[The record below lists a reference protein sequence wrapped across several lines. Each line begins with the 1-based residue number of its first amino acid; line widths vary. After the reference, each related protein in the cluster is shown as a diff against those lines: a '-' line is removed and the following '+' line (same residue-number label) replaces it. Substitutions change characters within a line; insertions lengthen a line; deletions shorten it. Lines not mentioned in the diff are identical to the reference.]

1 MEQPRYAPTAIYN
14 LMMDCWK
21 SSPSERPNFSQ
32 LEESLGVHLEDSVR
46 QFYIDLNQSY
56 IQANC
61 LTASSDATDYLAMMA
76 DVGIDHQKLPECQY
90 VNIPVTVN
98 VNDDVDANVQ

>member
-1 MEQPRYAPTAIYN
+1 MAELQSTGGIFG
-14 LMMDCWK
+14 
-21 SSPSERPNFSQ
+21 RPFRG
-32 LEESLGVHLEDSVR
+32 L
-46 QFYIDLNQSY
+46 QSY

-61 LTASSDATDYLAMMA
+61 PTASIDATDYLAMMA